1 MSWAAVARKDFQD
14 AARSKALWGLTALF
28 VLFMAGM
35 AYVFT
40 LLGNSAGGQAPPELE
55 SVGLL
60 VFLVSPVTLLIPI
73 TALVIA
79 HKAIAGEVE
88 SGSAKFLLSLPHTR
102 RDAVVGKVVGR
113 SAVMGVAVLVGLA
126 VAAAVVL
133 GLYDSFDATAYAGF
147 SVLAVLLAVLYT
159 AIGVGLSA
167 ATNDSGRA
175 TILAVGFY
183 VVFEVAWGLVSSG
196 IYYLLNGSFSPVGG
210 ATPPE
215 WYLLLNRL
223 PPTSAFSSAVF
234 GFLPG
239 DLGTVATLFPQ
250 NPPLYL
256 SKWAAVAT
264 MLVWFVVVPAVGYW
278 RFQAA
283 DL

>member
-1 MSWAAVARKDFQD
+1 MSWTAVARKDFQD
-14 AARSKALWGLTALF
+14 AARSKALWALTALF

-40 LLGNSAGGQAPPELE
+40 LLGNNAGQAAPELE

-60 VFLVSPVTLLIPI
+60 FFLISPVTLLIPI
-73 TALVIA
+73 TGLVIA

-102 RDAVVGKVVGR
+102 RDVVVGKVVGR
-113 SAVMGVAVLVGLA
+113 SAVMGAAVLVGLL

-133 GLYDSFDATAYAGF
+133 GLYDAFDAMAYLGF
-147 SVLAVLLAVLYT
+147 SVLAVMLAVLYT

-167 ATNDSGRA
+167 LTKDSGRA
-175 TILAVGFY
+175 TILAAAFF

-196 IYYLLNGSFSPVGG
+196 VYYLLTGSFFPTG
-210 ATPPE
+210 TPPE
-215 WYLLLNRL
+215 WYLLMNRI
-223 PPTSAFSSAVF
+223 PPSSAFSSAVF

-239 DLGTVATLFPQ
+239 NAGTIAQLFPQ
-250 NPPLYL
+250 NPPIYL

-264 MLVWFVVVPAVGYW
+264 MLLWFVVVPAVGYW
-278 RFQAA
+278 RFEAA